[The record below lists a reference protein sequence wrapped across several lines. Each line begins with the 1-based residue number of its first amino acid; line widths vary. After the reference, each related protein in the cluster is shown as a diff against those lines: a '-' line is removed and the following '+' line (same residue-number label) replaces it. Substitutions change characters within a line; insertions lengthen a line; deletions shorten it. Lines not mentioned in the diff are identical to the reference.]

1 MRTINSIAIARA
13 IAAALFLFILA
24 ATAAAQ
30 NKNLAGGFQALPKN
44 AKVVLMPT
52 DIELFFLSA
61 GGVRSGYEDGAR
73 RLLTFQ
79 TNSWRAT

>member
-1 MRTINSIAIARA
+1 MRTISLIATARA
-13 IAAALFLFILA
+13 IAAALSFLSSRLRRPRKTRISPA
-24 ATAAAQ
+24 AS
-30 NKNLAGGFQALPKN
+30 KALPKN

-52 DIELFFLSA
+52 DFELFFLSA
-61 GGVRSGYEDGAR
+61 SGVRSGYEDGAR